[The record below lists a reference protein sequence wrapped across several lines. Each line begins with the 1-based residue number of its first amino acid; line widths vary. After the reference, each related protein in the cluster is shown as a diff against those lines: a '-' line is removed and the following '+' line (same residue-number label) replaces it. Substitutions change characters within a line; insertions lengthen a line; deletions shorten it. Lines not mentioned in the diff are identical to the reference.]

1 VSAVAWARQVC
12 LKFFPDSGGPLRR
25 LAPALLLG
33 LLLAGCQT
41 MPSLESMK
49 IATGLEKPKPP
60 APKTQ
65 MAALKKRILTL
76 IEAERLKIN
85 PKAKPLTQDAELDT
99 VAQERVSDMA
109 AKNYFN
115 HTAPSGQTSAT
126 LLMAAD
132 ANFQG
137 LLGENMAERRYNPSQ
152 GIDVDAFAKSFV
164 DSWLAS
170 APHRANLSFTDYNL
184 TGIGAAVNATTVYVT
199 QLFSTD
205 LGMGPHKPGTPA
217 PVATRYRDLGA
228 AKTASLLRGPLMP
241 APQGAKAGTRP

>member
-1 VSAVAWARQVC
+1 M
-12 LKFFPDSGGPLRR
+12 RR

-33 LLLAGCQT
+33 LMLAGCQS
-41 MPSLESMK
+41 MPSLTAIK
-49 IATGLEKPKPP
+49 AAAGIEKPKPP
-60 APKTQ
+60 DPKTQ
-65 MAALKKRILTL
+65 MAALKKRIIAL
-76 IEAERLKIN
+76 IEAQRLKIN
-85 PKAKPLTQDAELDT
+85 PKARPLVRDPELDA
-99 VAQERVSDMA
+99 VAQARVGDMA

-115 HTAPSGQTSAT
+115 HTGPDGQTSAS

-132 ANFQG
+132 AKFQG

-152 GIDVDAFAKSFV
+152 GINVDAYAKSFV

-199 QLFSTD
+199 QLFTTD

-217 PVATRYRDLGA
+217 PVATRYRDLKS
-228 AKTASLLRGPLMP
+228 AKTASLLRGPLVP
-241 APQGAKAGTRP
+241 AAPKGPGTEARN